1 MKKIILI
8 IVSLLVIMVKGSIYG
23 ATATI
28 TASKTEAYVGETV
41 NINVKVEAAAWNLN
55 VTGSNVSGGNI
66 TGFNMEGINEVV
78 TKTYSLNTNAA
89 GTYTIFLKG
98 DISDGNTDITTDIS
112 KSIVVTV
119 KTKPVTTSPT
129 TPTAPSTNTT
139 TPTTPQANPPT
150 TNKNNNNNVA
160 TTLSSNAYLS
170 QFRVDQ
176 PGISPAFSKTTYN
189 YSITVGNDINNL
201 TVTAVPEHS
210 KATVTI
216 SGNMNLK
223 EGNNTI
229 DVKVTAQ
236 DKKTVKT
243 YKIIVT
249 KTDDP
254 IKSNAFLQSL
264 FVEDLK
270 LVPEFSSEVFE
281 YDLGKVNSDTKK
293 INITAFPTN
302 KNAKVD
308 IIGNNNLVM
317 GENTVKIIVT
327 SENQKNQTTYTLKAV
342 KEKEIDDGILG
353 TTNDS
358 NNNQKVKIEESS
370 NFKDVLITMGNIL
383 KEKMAI
389 LLLYAFVW
397 VEFIQV
403 VYLYEKLRKLENSKV
418 ITGNIK
424 EEIEVNKEK
433 KARKIRVREK
443 EN

>member
-1 MKKIILI
+1 MKKNILI
-8 IVSLLVIMVKGSIYG
+8 ILSLLVIMVKGRIYG

-28 TASKTEAYVGETV
+28 TASKIEAYVGETV
-41 NINVKVEAAAWNLN
+41 SINVKVEAAAWNLN
-55 VTGSNVSGGNI
+55 VTGNGVSGGNI
-66 TGFNMEGINEVV
+66 TGFNMEGTNQ
-78 TKTYSLNTNAA
+78 TSSKTYSLNTNAA
-89 GTYTIFLKG
+89 GTYTIYLKG
-98 DISDGNTDITTDIS
+98 DISDGNTDVTTDIS

-119 KTKPVTTSPT
+119 KTKPVTTPPT
-129 TPTAPSTNTT
+129 TSSVPSTNNTT
-139 TPTTPQANPPT
+139 STTPQVNTT
-150 TNKNNNNNVA
+150 TNKNNNNVT

-176 PGISPAFSKTTYN
+176 PGISPDFNKTTYN
-189 YSITVGNDINNL
+189 YSITVGSDINNL
-201 TVTAVPEHS
+201 NVIAVPEHS

-216 SGNMNLK
+216 SGNTDLI

-229 DVKVTAQ
+229 VAQVTAQ

-281 YDLGKVNSDTKK
+281 YDLGKVNSHIKK
-293 INITAFPTN
+293 INITAFPVN

-308 IIGNNNLVM
+308 IIGNDNLVT

-327 SENQKNQTTYTLKAV
+327 SENQKNQTTYTLKVV
-342 KEKEIDDGILG
+342 KEKGIDDGIVG

-358 NNNQKVKIEESS
+358 DNNQKVKIEESS

-403 VYLYEKLRKLENSKV
+403 VYLYEKLRKLENSK
-418 ITGNIK
+418 
-424 EEIEVNKEK
+424 
-433 KARKIRVREK
+433 

>member
-1 MKKIILI
+1 MKKNILI
-8 IVSLLVIMVKGSIYG
+8 ILSLLVIMVKGRIYG

-28 TASKTEAYVGETV
+28 TASKIEAYVGETV
-41 NINVKVEAAAWNLN
+41 SINVKVEAAAWNLN
-55 VTGSNVSGGNI
+55 VTGNGVSGGNI
-66 TGFNMEGINEVV
+66 TGFNMEGTNQ
-78 TKTYSLNTNAA
+78 TSSKTYSL
-89 GTYTIFLKG
+89 
-98 DISDGNTDITTDIS
+98 TTDIS

-119 KTKPVTTSPT
+119 KTKPVTTPPT
-129 TPTAPSTNTT
+129 TSSVPSTNNTT
-139 TPTTPQANPPT
+139 STTPQVNTT
-150 TNKNNNNNVA
+150 TNKNNNNVT

-176 PGISPAFSKTTYN
+176 PGISPDFNKTTYN
-189 YSITVGNDINNL
+189 YSITVGSDSNNL
-201 TVTAVPEHS
+201 NVIAVPEHS

-216 SGNMNLK
+216 SGNTDLI

-229 DVKVTAQ
+229 VAQVTAQ

-281 YDLGKVNSDTKK
+281 YDLGKVNSHIKK
-293 INITAFPTN
+293 INITAFPVN

-308 IIGNNNLVM
+308 IIGNDNLVT

-327 SENQKNQTTYTLKAV
+327 SENQKNQTTYTLKVV
-342 KEKEIDDGILG
+342 KEKGIDDGIVG

-358 NNNQKVKIEESS
+358 DNNQKVKIEESS

-403 VYLYEKLRKLENSKV
+403 VYLYEKLRKLENSK
-418 ITGNIK
+418 
-424 EEIEVNKEK
+424 
-433 KARKIRVREK
+433 